1 VKGCSLRRGDKGFAL
16 VDFIGS
22 LVDQLVTPMDPIP
35 TNKKKASVDHN
46 RFLEVHKPVYRADK
60 YMNDENENAVEE
72 HVKYV
77 AIM

>member
-1 VKGCSLRRGDKGFAL
+1 MA
-16 VDFIGS
+16 FIGS

-35 TNKKKASVDHN
+35 TNKKKAFVDHN